1 MTTSKFTLV
10 KETEKALLFIVGFK
24 FNENRPTVVYGVDG
38 NENLKTGYLVECW
51 FPKSVIDAS
60 GKVADWFTKKVFDAF
75 GRFTPVA
82 GDVIYC

>member
-51 FPKSVIDAS
+51 LPKSVIDAS